1 MSFWCGV
8 LFVVTTAFS
17 LNVLYHDLFVTEPGG
32 VGPKGSLIGSLY
44 QAAGN
49 TAAPKDPNCL
59 DFLSPPKFKTYH
71 PFTALLPA
79 KQAFDIQF
87 EVDQEDTT
95 EKDEEQPAETGLAVI
110 ETGLSV
116 IHIAQSVIEI
126 EHFDVEIVELES
138 DLDEDDQEPVSDLQP
153 PGLSKWRE
161 HAGDAGD
168 AGGLQDT
175 DIHISR
181 TIIDDDLPRETLLT
195 CPAKD
200 AASFKTK
207 VKEEIPKLVSEVI
220 SLGEHKNTS
229 ATNETVNL
237 TEKVV
242 HKDQPAE
249 GPIQQF
255 PQGHLEHDVIILL
268 AVHLTLVIFVL
279 LMGCRCL
286 CAHKYDVHST
296 VNVEELLVTVGLIS
310 CIVVALFALL
320 GATIILFIRILLAK
334 FP

>member
-32 VGPKGSLIGSLY
+32 VVPKGSLIGSLH

-49 TAAPKDPNCL
+49 TGATKDPNCL
-59 DFLSPPKFKTYH
+59 DFLSPPKFKIYH

-87 EVDQEDTT
+87 E
-95 EKDEEQPAETGLAVI
+95 A
-110 ETGLSV
+110 
-116 IHIAQSVIEI
+116 
-126 EHFDVEIVELES
+126 
-138 DLDEDDQEPVSDLQP
+138 SDLQP
-153 PGLSKWRE
+153 PGLSKWSE
-161 HAGDAGD
+161 ND
-168 AGGLQDT
+168 GGPHDT
-175 DIHISR
+175 DIDISR

-207 VKEEIPKLVSEVI
+207 VKEEIPKRVSEVI

-249 GPIQQF
+249 APIQQL
-255 PQGHLEHDVIILL
+255 PQGHLERDVIILL
-268 AVHLTLVIFVL
+268 AVHLTLVITVL

-286 CAHKYDVHST
+286 CAHKYDGHSP
-296 VNVEELLVTVGLIS
+296 VNIEELLVTVGLIS

>member
-1 MSFWCGV
+1 MVIPGPPFRMGAMASSTSSEKQT
-8 LFVVTTAFS
+8 LSHSHLAYAQEAKTSTIS
-17 LNVLYHDLFVTEPGG
+17 LPHR
-32 VGPKGSLIGSLY
+32 
-44 QAAGN
+44 
-49 TAAPKDPNCL
+49 
-59 DFLSPPKFKTYH
+59 
-71 PFTALLPA
+71 PFANW
-79 KQAFDIQF
+79 
-87 EVDQEDTT
+87 VDQEDTT

-138 DLDEDDQEPVSDLQP
+138 DLDEDDQEP
-153 PGLSKWRE
+153 
-161 HAGDAGD
+161 
-168 AGGLQDT
+168 
-175 DIHISR
+175 

-296 VNVEELLVTVGLIS
+296 VNVEELLVTASQYVD
-310 CIVVALFALL
+310 IVP
-320 GATIILFIRILLAK
+320 LAEVSYLVE
-334 FP
+334 FLP

>member
-32 VGPKGSLIGSLY
+32 VVPKGSLIGSLH

-49 TAAPKDPNCL
+49 TGATKDPNCL
-59 DFLSPPKFKTYH
+59 DFLSPPKFKIYH

-95 EKDEEQPAETGLAVI
+95 EKDEVQPAETGLAVI

-116 IHIAQSVIEI
+116 IHSAQSVIEN
-126 EHFDVEIVELES
+126 EHFDVEIVELVS
-138 DLDEDDQEPVSDLQP
+138 DLDEDDQEPASDLQP
-153 PGLSKWRE
+153 PGLSKWSE
-161 HAGDAGD
+161 ND
-168 AGGLQDT
+168 GGPHDT
-175 DIHISR
+175 DIDISR

-207 VKEEIPKLVSEVI
+207 VKEEIPKRVSEVI

-249 GPIQQF
+249 APIQQL
-255 PQGHLEHDVIILL
+255 PQGHLERDVIILL
-268 AVHLTLVIFVL
+268 AVHLTLVITVL

-286 CAHKYDVHST
+286 CAHKYDGHSP
-296 VNVEELLVTVGLIS
+296 VNIEELLVTVGLIS

>member
-87 EVDQEDTT
+87 E
-95 EKDEEQPAETGLAVI
+95 
-110 ETGLSV
+110 
-116 IHIAQSVIEI
+116 
-126 EHFDVEIVELES
+126 
-138 DLDEDDQEPVSDLQP
+138 VSDLQP